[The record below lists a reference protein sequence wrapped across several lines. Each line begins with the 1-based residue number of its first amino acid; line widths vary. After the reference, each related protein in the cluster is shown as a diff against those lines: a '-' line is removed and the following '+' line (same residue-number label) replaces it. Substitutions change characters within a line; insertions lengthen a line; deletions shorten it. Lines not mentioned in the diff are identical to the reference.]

1 MSRFEI
7 LRDCRRGERCILVA
21 NSPSLNR
28 MDFSFLRRETVIG
41 MNKMFSGFRKFPFC
55 PRYIARAEFGWD
67 GRRILDATLDGVCDV
82 FEKIGDR
89 TLLRQ

>member
-1 MSRFEI
+1 MLRFEI
-7 LRDCRRGERCILVA
+7 LRDRRRGERCILVA

-28 MDFSFLRRETVIG
+28 IDLSFLHRETVIG
-41 MNKMFSGFRKFPFC
+41 MNKMFSGFRKVPFC

-67 GRRILDATLDGVCDV
+67 GRRILDAMLDGACDV
-82 FEKIGDR
+82 FEKIDYQ